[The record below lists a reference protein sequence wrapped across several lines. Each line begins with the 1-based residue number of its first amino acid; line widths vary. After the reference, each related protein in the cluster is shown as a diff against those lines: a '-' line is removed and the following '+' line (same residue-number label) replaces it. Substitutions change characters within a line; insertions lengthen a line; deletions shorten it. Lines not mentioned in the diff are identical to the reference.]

1 MLILIE
7 NFKSS
12 KSGILCVL
20 GAFLIQVCAG
30 SYHGTFGNLLPYFTS
45 YLKQV
50 KEYIRRHRFLYANI
64 LGPFIGIENLFRS
77 DRTSSS
83 GSVCKYVCKSVTLLN
98 YYTETT

>member
-1 MLILIE
+1 MYIDVQYQKQHPFESKTWGGIIVYCLEQKNYHVREITLLEFSGGRMLNLLE
-7 NFKSS
+7 NFKSN

-50 KEYIRRHRFLYANI
+50 RVY
-64 LGPFIGIENLFRS
+64 
-77 DRTSSS
+77 
-83 GSVCKYVCKSVTLLN
+83 
-98 YYTETT
+98 